1 MESPMQPGGGDAE
14 AAEEGDGM
22 RPALPV
28 LLAELE
34 GVGGFFL
41 SYGFFIVDVGG
52 INESRGAEDIN

>member
-1 MESPMQPGGGDAE
+1 MQPGGDDAE

-34 GVGGFFL
+34 GVGGL
-41 SYGFFIVDVGG
+41 LLILW
-52 INESRGAEDIN
+52 ILHC